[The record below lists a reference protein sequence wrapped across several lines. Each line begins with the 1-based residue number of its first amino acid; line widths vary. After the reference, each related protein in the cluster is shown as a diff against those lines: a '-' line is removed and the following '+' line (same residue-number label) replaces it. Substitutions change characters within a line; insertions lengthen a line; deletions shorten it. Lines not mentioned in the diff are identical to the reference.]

1 MSIFSDAHCHT
12 NNSCKI
18 SWTFVCI
25 TLANSLNF
33 QPKTRHQ
40 RPYGWENQEPLKH
53 FRLHPAPGY
62 RFASLPSSHPI
73 TSPTRVPPR
82 TVPTVVERHREV
94 RRRNESEENLSSSDI
109 EQEAP
114 LRPLSELADDER
126 FSDDSLEEMLP
137 PPPPVCNK
145 RSSIAWEVPLDGEDP
160 LLTPGSTKVV
170 GRRRRKSGE
179 NSQSSTSSIPNR
191 LKELEQDWPDPPPCS
206 TEDEVVSPF
215 SDSDQDPIVLPD
227 ELSKKELSGSS
238 TYIIRRGKK
247 DRKPMPLP
255 TNGSVSSLN
264 SRLSSDLSIPH
275 SRYSGDLSTRL
286 SRDLQPSSS
295 RYSIELD
302 RQMSQELCSPKSR
315 YSLDLNSS
323 QIIDTPSRNSMSS
336 NSGRMDFNKHSTT
349 FDNIKSLMK
358 EGVIEHCDPTETVD
372 YLNPNSPIV
381 RVVSLPTLSAEEFT
395 PRRELAVTVE
405 EEEDIESPRQ
415 NSTEISPL
423 RKIEQN
429 ISELLERR
437 DIDENSLM
445 NMKEIPYQSRNKR
458 PEKHRTEDYYRQLLR
473 EQSIEYNQ
481 HRAGIQKSESAKEML
496 LASHAL
502 SDKPQLTCSTSAD
515 FPVKVEVVQHDFP
528 PLPPSPVEEDDEYS
542 EILAPL
548 QLKTRADTLPVMP
561 SDHYTGEPPAV
572 PPHRDQVVPSNS
584 LKTRSMD
591 GMSRG
596 RRTNNLTSS
605 HRSCS
610 IQERRTLPTDLPG
623 TKRRTFQKRPDAL
636 EPHHPQMQTSCSLPE
651 TPIFA
656 RGCDIPR
663 TPHRKAPE
671 VPERTQ
677 FGHRTAPRQ
686 TPSPTIASTLGH
698 MSTSGSTYGRR
709 GISNSNLE
717 QALVG
722 AELLRLAGGPGRGW
736 YPRHR
741 NPRPASIEHLDRLTP
756 NHGRWDAS
764 SRKPL
769 TLPPNLTPKFFQRS
783 PREAL
788 RRVTSLLIRKGN
800 CKSLYIVSRYMC

>member
-1 MSIFSDAHCHT
+1 M
-12 NNSCKI
+12 
-18 SWTFVCI
+18 
-25 TLANSLNF
+25 
-33 QPKTRHQ
+33 
-40 RPYGWENQEPLKH
+40 
-53 FRLHPAPGY
+53 
-62 RFASLPSSHPI
+62 
-73 TSPTRVPPR
+73 
-82 TVPTVVERHREV
+82 PTVVERHREV
-94 RRRNESEENLSSSDI
+94 RRRNESEDLSSSDI
-109 EQEAP
+109 EPEGV

-137 PPPPVCNK
+137 PPPPACNK

-179 NSQSSTSSIPNR
+179 NSHSSTSSIPNR
-191 LKELEQDWPDPPPCS
+191 LKEFEQDWPDPPPCS

-215 SDSDQDPIVLPD
+215 SDSDQDPVVLPD
-227 ELSKKELSGSS
+227 ELSSKDLSGNS

-247 DRKPMPLP
+247 DRKAIPLP
-255 TNGSVSSLN
+255 TNGSISSLN

-275 SRYSGDLSTRL
+275 SRFSGTDLSTRL

-302 RQMSQELCSPKSR
+302 RQMSQELSSPKSR

-323 QIIDTPSRNSMSS
+323 QIVDTPSRTSS
-336 NSGRMDFNKHSTT
+336 SDRSGRMDFNKHSTT

-358 EGVIEHCDPTETVD
+358 EGVIEHCDSHNESVTD
-372 YLNPNSPIV
+372 FMNPKSPLV
-381 RVVSLPTLSAEEFT
+381 RVVSLPTLSADEFT

-415 NSTEISPL
+415 TSTEISPL
-423 RKIEQN
+423 SKIEQN

-445 NMKEIPYQSRNKR
+445 NMDVPYQFRNK
-458 PEKHRTEDYYRQLLR
+458 TEEYYRQLLR
-473 EQSIEYNQ
+473 ESSPEYNHQ
-481 HRAGIQKSESAKEML
+481 QRVIQKSESAKEML

-502 SDKPQLTCSTSAD
+502 EKPQLPCSSSAD
-515 FPVKVEVVQHDFP
+515 FPVKVEIVQHEFP

-542 EILAPL
+542 EIITPL

-561 SDHYTGEPPAV
+561 SEYYSQAGEPPAV

-591 GMSRG
+591 GGMSRG
-596 RRTNNLTSS
+596 RRSNNFTNS
-605 HRSCS
+605 HRANSA
-610 IQERRTLPTDLPG
+610 QERRTLPTDLPG
-623 TKRRTFQKRPDAL
+623 TKRRTFHKRSG
-636 EPHHPQMQTSCSLPE
+636 ESHGEIHMQMQTSCSLPE

-677 FGHRTAPRQ
+677 FSHRTAPRQ
-686 TPSPTIASTLGH
+686 TPSPTIATLGH
-698 MSTSGSTYGRR
+698 MSTSSSTYGRR
-709 GISNSNLE
+709 GLSNSNLE

-800 CKSLYIVSRYMC
+800 ILLLIFYN